1 MTDVH
6 ELGAVYDRFGRA
18 AYRLALAMLE
28 NEQSAEDAVA
38 EGFADC
44 WRTVSSA
51 AAPDDAY
58 RLLLTLVHRAAV
70 RRARREGTTTASN
83 CARLQAELLPEL
95 PAEQRRVIVLAY
107 FGGLRE
113 REVAERLGV
122 SVARV
127 RRSAAAGLA
136 RLQRSASEGSMQR
149 REHDTRTRHRVRER
163 A

>member
-6 ELGAVYDRFGRA
+6 ELGALYDRFGRA

-28 NEQSAEDAVA
+28 NKQSAEDAVA
-38 EGFADC
+38 EGFADF

-83 CARLQAELLPEL
+83 CASATGR
-95 PAEQRRVIVLAY
+95 
-107 FGGLRE
+107 
-113 REVAERLGV
+113 
-122 SVARV
+122 
-127 RRSAAAGLA
+127 AAAGAARGATARHRPGVLRRLA
-136 RLQRSASEGSMQR
+136 RA
-149 REHDTRTRHRVRER
+149 
-163 A
+163 

>member
-6 ELGAVYDRFGRA
+6 ELGALYDRFGRA

-28 NEQSAEDAVA
+28 NKQSAEDAVA
-38 EGFADC
+38 EGFADF

-95 PAEQRRVIVLAY
+95 PAEQQRVIAY

-122 SVARV
+122 SVAQV
-127 RRSAAAGLA
+127 RRGAAAGLA
-136 RLQRSASEGSMQR
+136 RLQRSASEGSVQR
-149 REHDTRTRHRVRER
+149 PSHDTRPRPLVRER